1 LSDDPA
7 LPIVPPIA
15 ASRREE
21 CKMKLINTD
30 GLAFIGPGSEWF
42 WTALTGLVLAA
53 TFLAIYRQL
62 SIARSASL
70 REQLDAFARDW
81 NSERMQR
88 HKLEVLVAVRDGVD
102 PAHLPEGSVDALS
115 GFYER
120 IGALAR
126 SGDFDAEALQSAIT
140 FPCQGWWTRLAPQVR
155 RWRAEAGEPRIY
167 DNFEWLAGHIAEM
180 DRRAGHPAFDERTL
194 GPFDERIASLRGS
207 LRVEQALRSVIVA
220 SPDAPTA
227 AQPAAT
233 LAAQAEAAPAAPPA

>member
-1 LSDDPA
+1 
-7 LPIVPPIA
+7 
-15 ASRREE
+15 
-21 CKMKLINTD
+21 
-30 GLAFIGPGSEWF
+30 
-42 WTALTGLVLAA
+42 
-53 TFLAIYRQL
+53 
-62 SIARSASL
+62 
-70 REQLDAFARDW
+70 
-81 NSERMQR
+81 MQR